1 MRGYPRSM
9 HQNYRISEYGSRQE
23 TQTLSTQ
30 PAVSGTRMPTP
41 TRTNVSSSGYEVG
54 TVNAAAV
61 TTTCVTGSTWAHSL
75 IRRNHCLRQHKF
87 PAHYECECEDHQ
99 CQDASHR
106 GSLTENV
113 GDGESGW
120 VPTQHP
126 LYFLRTHSRA
136 SFCSFSTW
144 DCQDNSQSRICFSF
158 STSSLDAPTLTSS

>member
-30 PAVSGTRMPTP
+30 PAVSSTRMPTP
-41 TRTNVSSSGYEVG
+41 TRVNVSSSGYEVG

-87 PAHYECECEDHQ
+87 PAHYECECEDHR

-106 GSLTENV
+106 ESLTEEAGNWNSLRRPRPKPQAQQPPPPISAARPAV
-113 GDGESGW
+113 DQYQPSKRAPGPPGRGAWRVIGD
-120 VPTQHP
+120 
-126 LYFLRTHSRA
+126 
-136 SFCSFSTW
+136 
-144 DCQDNSQSRICFSF
+144 
-158 STSSLDAPTLTSS
+158 